1 MRKLIVTR
9 GVSASGKTTWAK
21 EHAKNCNHPV
31 VIVSRDDIRW
41 DIMKDR
47 GLVPC
52 WKNWSWKDEGLVNKI
67 RSESIEDVLSVC
79 EDLSIEDIVIVLCD
93 TNLKAHYFEE
103 ECRRFY
109 ELGWEVEIKRFDV
122 SWEEAVERD
131 LNREHPVGSSVLA
144 KQFKSFYGETYK
156 PADTV
161 TCYAYIFD
169 IDGTVAHRGDRSPFD
184 WDRVSEDT
192 PDIGALNVAVA
203 LSAFK
208 DARVIFLS
216 GRSAECFDATHSWI
230 KEHSGLNDDQF
241 MLIMRA
247 EGDKRNDS
255 IVKREMFDRDI
266 RPNYRVLGVFDD
278 RPSVCR
284 MWRQM
289 GLRVFQV
296 GDPYVEF

>member
-21 EHAKNCNHPV
+21 EHDKSCPHPV
-31 VIVSRDDIRW
+31 AIVSRDYFRW
-41 DIMKDR
+41 IIMKER
-47 GLVPC
+47 GVVPC
-52 WKNWSWKDEGLVNKI
+52 WKNWDWKDEVLVSNM
-67 RSESIEDVLSVC
+67 RSETIKDLLSVC
-79 EDLSIEDIVIVLCD
+79 EEYDVKDIDIIFCD
-93 TNLKAHYFEE
+93 TNLKTSHFEE
-103 ECRRFY
+103 ECRWFRDI
-109 ELGWEVEIKRFDV
+109 GWEVEIKRFDV
-122 SWEEAVERD
+122 TWEEAVERD

-144 KQFKSFYGETYK
+144 KQFKSFYGEKYK
-156 PADTV
+156 HPETA
-161 TCYAYIFD
+161 TCNAYVFD
-169 IDGTVAHRGDRSPFD
+169 VDGTIAHMGERGPFD
-184 WDRVSEDT
+184 WNRVSEDT
-192 PDIGALNVAVA
+192 PDIAALNIAIA

-208 DARVIFLS
+208 DTRIIFLS
-216 GRSAECFDATHSWI
+216 GRSAKCFEATHSWI
-230 KEHSGLNDDQF
+230 KKHTGFNDDQF
-241 MLIMRA
+241 MLIMRPA
-247 EGDKRNDS
+247 YDNRNDS